1 MGDGDRTSRVPGD
14 LPGARPAEGGGG
26 ARGNATRLYD
36 KAAAIES
43 YLRTF
48 PIDYNVPKTPP
59 GRDSVDYFLFDAQR
73 GYFDYHASAM
83 AVMLRTL
90 GIPARVA
97 TGYVDRPDAEAT
109 ATATPST

>member
-1 MGDGDRTSRVPGD
+1 M
-14 LPGARPAEGGGG
+14 PGACRRACGRRRRRSRPATDD
-26 ARGNATRLYD
+26 AYD

-48 PIDYNVPKTPP
+48 PIDFNLPQTPP
-59 GRDSVDYFLFDAQR
+59 GRDSVDYFLFDEQR

-97 TGYVDRPDAEAT
+97 TGYVLDPTQRTPT
-109 ATATPST
+109 ATRTS